1 MLCPTLY
8 IMSMEKSKN
17 NKNMPLPALIAAA
30 GAVANGAMQFLTNS
44 KQTRLAREMADRQER
59 RQDYLTANSALFDRL
74 AKAKAGYNP
83 MADMGYPNV
92 TAPTNTA
99 PTLQSP
105 QMDFTSVASL
115 LQQAPLVKAQAEKT
129 KADADLVKAQEEETR
144 SRIPQNQAKTQ
155 EIIANTA
162 NLLEQNGILK
172 FQSSTQKEQFD
183 KSMANLFADTEL
195 KLSQKNIA
203 DWETEIKKYDWNIY
217 DQTLQERKE
226 TYIEMLNNLRADTAL
241 KDSERRYNIQRI
253 NESVANVAFTY
264 AQKRR
269 LEKLLEPEFNKLT
282 NDADLSKEQTS
293 FVIAQASF
301 VHTQED
307 WYEFQQMLKSMG
319 VSKDMIEKVGR
330 YTPFGRFT
338 PSNLRKHSKGGIR

>member
-1 MLCPTLY
+1 MD
-8 IMSMEKSKN
+8 KSKI
-17 NKNMPLPALIAAA
+17 NKTMPVPALIAAA

-92 TAPTNTA
+92 TAPTNSA
-99 PTLQSP
+99 PTLTSP

-115 LQQAPLVKAQAEKT
+115 IQQAPLVKAQAEKT

-144 SRIPQNQAKTQ
+144 SRIPQNQAKTK

-172 FQSSTQKEQFD
+172 FQNATQKEQFD
-183 KSMANLFADTEL
+183 KSMSNLFADTEL
-195 KLSQKNIA
+195 KLTNKDVANWDA
-203 DWETEIKKYDWNIY
+203 EIKKLDWNLY
-217 DQTLQERKE
+217 DQTALERKE
-226 TYIEMLNNLRADTAL
+226 TYIEALNNLRADTSL
-241 KDSERRYNIQRI
+241 KDSEKRLNMQRI

-264 AQKRR
+264 AQKKR
-269 LEKLLEPEFNKLT
+269 LETLLIPELNKLT
-282 NDADLSKEQTS
+282 NDGKLSEEQAH

-301 VHTQED
+301 VRTQED

-319 VSKDMIEKVGR
+319 VSKDMIQKVGKF
-330 YTPFGRFT
+330 TPFSRYS
-338 PSNLRKHSKGGIR
+338 PANKLKHAKGGIR